1 MVYALEN
8 ELSGPFNL
16 SAPDARRQGDWAK
29 TLARVLRRPGF
40 FPAPA
45 FAVRAVL
52 GGFLGELL
60 ESRHM
65 IPAAVHASGFE
76 FTQPD
81 LEPALQSLV

>member
-1 MVYALEN
+1 
-8 ELSGPFNL
+8 
-16 SAPDARRQGDWAK
+16 
-29 TLARVLRRPGF
+29 VLHRPGF
-40 FPAPA
+40 FPAPE

-52 GGFLGELL
+52 GGFSGELL

-81 LEPALQSLV
+81 LEPALQSLG